1 MTICKNRATTRIFA
15 RTILAATA
23 LVLLT
28 SWGSMESQVN
38 AAASS
43 QTLNKPATQTARNTA
58 EKSKAISMVYTT
70 KRELALTFNGLGDAQ
85 KMKRLLDDLDTYK
98 IKATFFLP
106 GDKVAKQPAL
116 AKEIVARGHEI
127 ENNAVRSL
135 DLTKLTYE
143 QMDKEI
149 KASQE
154 LIKQKTG
161 IVPRYVRTSL
171 GTYTDDV
178 LRAAAHNGEEA
189 VIGYSLF
196 LHNWEKETDE
206 QKYHYVRK
214 YINRGGIIALDIEE
228 NKHLA
233 VSIPLLAKA
242 AADAGYEYVKLD
254 KLIKDGAEKKPLK
267 DIEGYDAAKINPDY
281 GNASYKLV
289 KELDTDEKKVALT
302 FDDWG
307 SDANVT
313 KILDILDKHQVK
325 ATFFLRAD
333 GTVKNPNLARAMA
346 EAGHDVAN
354 HTYSHPTGTEI
365 TPEQLQEEV
374 VKAHQ
379 IITEAIQQKPAMLFR
394 PPFGAQNEKSL
405 KAIAATGY
413 STIAMFSVIPSDH
426 DSKNSADD
434 IVNAVLKQTKNGSV
448 ILLHMLDDIHTAEAL
463 PRIIEELQKQGYRF
477 VKMTEEKNNQ
487 QWK

>member
-1 MTICKNRATTRIFA
+1 M
-15 RTILAATA
+15 
-23 LVLLT
+23 
-28 SWGSMESQVN
+28 
-38 AAASS
+38 
-43 QTLNKPATQTARNTA
+43 
-58 EKSKAISMVYTT
+58 
-70 KRELALTFNGLGDAQ
+70 
-85 KMKRLLDDLDTYK
+85 
-98 IKATFFLP
+98 
-106 GDKVAKQPAL
+106 
-116 AKEIVARGHEI
+116 
-127 ENNAVRSL
+127 
-135 DLTKLTYE
+135 
-143 QMDKEI
+143 
-149 KASQE
+149 
-154 LIKQKTG
+154 
-161 IVPRYVRTSL
+161 
-171 GTYTDDV
+171 
-178 LRAAAHNGEEA
+178 
-189 VIGYSLF
+189 
-196 LHNWEKETDE
+196 
-206 QKYHYVRK
+206 
-214 YINRGGIIALDIEE
+214 
-228 NKHLA
+228 
-233 VSIPLLAKA
+233 
-242 AADAGYEYVKLD
+242 
-254 KLIKDGAEKKPLK
+254 
-267 DIEGYDAAKINPDY
+267 
-281 GNASYKLV
+281 
-289 KELDTDEKKVALT
+289 
-302 FDDWG
+302 G